1 MIPRDLE
8 LDNGWVSN
16 TNTSRRL
23 RDAGYTVGGYIDNG
37 VPKYVLYRMEQSG
50 VDAGMFTIVHEF
62 DTPGELNN
70 MVKLLIPEEGG

>member
-1 MIPRDLE
+1 MTRDLE

-23 RDAGYTVGGYIDNG
+23 RSAGYTVGGYIDKG
-37 VPKYVLYRMEQSG
+37 VPKYVLYRLEQSG
-50 VDAGMFTIVHEF
+50 VGAGMFTIVHEF
-62 DTPGELNN
+62 ATPEELTI

>member
-1 MIPRDLE
+1 
-8 LDNGWVSN
+8 
-16 TNTSRRL
+16 
-23 RDAGYTVGGYIDNG
+23 
-37 VPKYVLYRMEQSG
+37 MEQSG

>member
-1 MIPRDLE
+1 MTPRDLE

-16 TNTSRRL
+16 TRTSRRL
-23 RDAGYTVGGYIDNG
+23 RDAGYTVGGYIDSG
-37 VPKYVLYRMEQSG
+37 VPKYVLYRIEQSG